1 MILNPAIM
9 SCKSFHILPFGS
21 QSRSPT
27 KPFSIPVFGTLSI
40 FKYHTSYGSS
50 VLGPSRTVS
59 RQIGCDFFRV
69 LAVTGGGG
77 GGGYSGGSG
86 DGSSSSGDGSGS
98 GCGKNWSLISW

>member
-1 MILNPAIM
+1 MVLNTAIL

-21 QSRSPT
+21 QSRIPT
-27 KPFSIPVFGTLSI
+27 KPFIIPLFGTLSI

-50 VLGPSRTVS
+50 VLGPSRIVS
-59 RQIGCDFFRV
+59 RQIGCDFYRV
-69 LAVTGGGG
+69 SAVTGGG

-86 DGSSSSGDGSGS
+86 DGSSSNGDGS